1 MTTLNKQIMA
11 EEAEK
16 NQNQEPQKPEN
27 NEQNGAPV
35 KKKMSLA
42 EFKVKSFVTQVKVD
56 QMQFLKTAGG

>member
-1 MTTLNKQIMA
+1 MTSEN
-11 EEAEK
+11 EK
-16 NQNQEPQKPEN
+16 NQNQEAEKVEN
-27 NEQNGAPV
+27 TQPDANQP